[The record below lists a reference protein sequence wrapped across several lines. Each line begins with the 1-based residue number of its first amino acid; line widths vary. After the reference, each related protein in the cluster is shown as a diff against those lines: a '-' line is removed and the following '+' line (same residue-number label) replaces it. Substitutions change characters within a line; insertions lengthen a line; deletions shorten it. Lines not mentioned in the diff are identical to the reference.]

1 MTDNTPKI
9 TFDFVLFLNELV
21 ETSKMFIYQAPSS
34 TEPHRMIIQLPS
46 FINDEVIRRLYFDC
60 SRIRVGEQLLPDE
73 EFKEFD
79 VEGLEKKLA
88 IAVNSTIAC
97 RRGNG
102 NYIQLMDWVKM
113 TQSVCKYAGTELN
126 IDRTMIINKLDILN
140 I

>member
-1 MTDNTPKI
+1 MTDKI
-9 TFDFVLFLNELV
+9 TFDLAVFLNDLV
-21 ETSKMFIYQAPSS
+21 ETSKMFIYQAPSAA
-34 TEPHRMIIQLPS
+34 EPHRMIIQLPA

-60 SRIRVGEQLLPDE
+60 SRIRIGEQLLPDD

-79 VEGLEKKLA
+79 VDGLEKKLA
-88 IAVNSTIAC
+88 IAVNATIAC
-97 RRGNG
+97 RHGHG

-113 TQSVCKYAGTELN
+113 TQGVCQYAGTELN